1 MTSLSTSLTMPP
13 LRARGTPRSGGCPE
27 GADQYRPNVADT
39 MLFPSMERKNPT
51 KMSAFD
57 LPDVIKTSLDNYE
70 HPKKVGRTRPR
81 RQPDGRFR
89 GPSSVLQEELNKT
102 RLPIKEYVRSITS
115 FNIYG
120 ESLAPRDPEII
131 QEFLDHSND
140 RKVWQKEPPTDREK
154 QHARAYAST
163 FDKTLMLRL
172 QPLARSCTPVLEE
185 GRETSF
191 PASRSGV
198 PGGRG
203 VRRVAKGTG
212 RPTKNV
218 LGDGINKAALALDS
232 SMSTITNIIDKKELI
247 NLISVYHATRQTL
260 QNDLVVKEGK
270 VEEMR
275 LHISRLDTIC
285 AMHNPP
291 SCPPRGQQCYLRL
304 PCRHYFFA
312 QKEKYFRGE
321 LCRVCNAETEDVI
334 LINLDNE
341 PAPEEPVEST

>member
-1 MTSLSTSLTMPP
+1 MPP
-13 LRARGTPRSGGCPE
+13 LRARGAARSGGRSE
-27 GADQYRPNVADT
+27 GPDQYRPNVADT

-70 HPKKVGRTRPR
+70 HPKKAGRARPR
-81 RQPDGRFR
+81 RQPDSRVR
-89 GPSSVLQEELNKT
+89 GPSSALQEELNKA
-102 RLPIKEYVRSITS
+102 RLPIKEYVRTITS

-120 ESLAPRDPEII
+120 ESLAPREPEII

-140 RKVWQKEPPTDREK
+140 RKAWRKEPPTEREK
-154 QHARAYAST
+154 QHARAYASM

-172 QPLARSCTPVLEE
+172 QPLARSGTPVLEE
-185 GRETSF
+185 GRESLF
-191 PASRSGV
+191 PSSQSGIQSAV
-198 PGGRG
+198 SGGRG
-203 VRRVAKGTG
+203 VRRVAKGTT
-212 RPTKNV
+212 RPPGGVVEGGVGK
-218 LGDGINKAALALDS
+218 GSLALGTS
-232 SMSTITNIIDKKELI
+232 IPTITNIIDKKELI

-260 QNDLVVKEGK
+260 HNDLVIKEGK

-291 SCPPRGQQCYLRL
+291 NCPPRGQQCYLRL

-312 QKEKYFRGE
+312 PKEKYFRGE

-334 LINLDNE
+334 LINQSQE
-341 PAPEEPVEST
+341 PAPEEPVEAT